1 MNEIHR
7 PARCAVAAAVL
18 SLVAAHAVAQTGAT
32 PSDSG
37 SSTYQGSGS
46 SAGGQFDGA
55 VRNNPDPSLQR
66 PPSSVTNQG
75 SGTYESVGTP
85 GNQAAPAGMS
95 GTGTG
100 TSTGAGMGASSTGTG
115 ADTGTSGQMNQDTGS
130 AMGATSG
137 DGAASRYSTD
147 LSTLPNEPTAAG
159 PGAGYGSGYSWL
171 PYTTSGYV
179 GLSIGAADIDS
190 SCAPGTQCDDPDGAI
205 HIFTG
210 GMFNPNF
217 GLQLGYFRLNDAD
230 RNGGKTKISGVNL
243 VLTGI
248 APLTNTFSLVGRVGG
263 TYGWT
268 DVSAAPGVV
277 TATGDETGFG
287 AAYGVGVAWD
297 FNRNWSVTL
306 HWDRHHLK
314 FPGDDKKNT
323 DIATIGFKYR
333 F

>member
-7 PARCAVAAAVL
+7 PARCAIAAAVL
-18 SLVAAHAVAQTGAT
+18 SLVAAHAVAQTGAA
-32 PSDSG
+32 PNGSG
-37 SSTYQGSGS
+37 TSTYQGTDST
-46 SAGGQFDGA
+46 AGGQFDGA
-55 VRNNPDPSLQR
+55 GRNNPDPRSQR

-75 SGTYESVGTP
+75 SGTYESTSTPGSQGTP
-85 GNQAAPAGMS
+85 ASSMS
-95 GTGTG
+95 G
-100 TSTGAGMGASSTGTG
+100 S
-115 ADTGTSGQMNQDTGS
+115 DTGTSSPMSQDSGNTMGTTG
-130 AMGATSG
+130 AASG

-147 LSTLPNEPTAAG
+147 LSTLPSEPTAAG
-159 PGAGYGSGYSWL
+159 PGAGYDSSYSWL

-179 GLSIGAADIDS
+179 GLAIGTGDIDS
-190 SCAPGTQCDDPDGAI
+190 SCAAGTKCEDPDGAV

-243 VLTGI
+243 VLTGV

-287 AAYGVGVAWD
+287 ASYGVGVAWD

-306 HWDRHHLK
+306 DWDRHHLK